1 LKLTSNILPSPF
13 CIVGNPTKKQEVQIS
28 PNIPKMDTTN
38 FPWHGLDKFFFEHI
52 AQVTQTIN
60 FGEWWICNTTCDLE
74 PGVFSISQKFLPIG
88 PLISNDNNKSS
99 IWQEDTSCLDWLDK
113 QPPQSVI
120 YISFGSLVV
129 MDQNQFNELALGLDL
144 QDKTFLWVVR
154 PSNDNKVNYVYS
166 NERKILN
173 YPSIA
178 CFISHC
184 GWNSTKEGV
193 HAEYYNRKY
202 HEFLASSMTLRID

>member
-1 LKLTSNILPSPF
+1 MN
-13 CIVGNPTKKQEVQIS
+13 
-28 PNIPKMDTTN
+28 
-38 FPWHGLDKFFFEHI
+38 
-52 AQVTQTIN
+52 
-60 FGEWWICNTTCDLE
+60 
-74 PGVFSISQKFLPIG
+74 
-88 PLISNDNNKSS
+88 
-99 IWQEDTSCLDWLDK
+99 
-113 QPPQSVI
+113 
-120 YISFGSLVV
+120 
-129 MDQNQFNELALGLDL
+129 QNQFNELALGLDL